1 MSTTIKKLP
10 GEPIVIH
17 AMSSDY
23 KLVDELPK
31 SFPKLLEFLGTL
43 EEPVFWLVDISAVA
57 VITVEDLLTGTELV
71 ARGEH
76 ALYRHPKIK
85 YVVYIST
92 SSMIKMAV
100 DGMTKE
106 AFGKFPISIFNTLD
120 EALAFA
126 RKKE

>member
-1 MSTTIKKLP
+1 MSATIKKLP
-10 GEPIVIH
+10 GEPIVIQT
-17 AMSSDY
+17 MSPDY
-23 KLVDELPK
+23 KLVNELPPAL
-31 SFPKLLEFLGTL
+31 PKLLAFLDAL
-43 EEPVFWLVDISAVA
+43 EEPVFWLLDISAVA

-92 SSMIKMAV
+92 KSMIKMAV
-100 DGMTKE
+100 DGMAKE
-106 AFGKFPISIFNTLD
+106 AFGKFPISVFDTLD
-120 EALAFA
+120 EALVFA